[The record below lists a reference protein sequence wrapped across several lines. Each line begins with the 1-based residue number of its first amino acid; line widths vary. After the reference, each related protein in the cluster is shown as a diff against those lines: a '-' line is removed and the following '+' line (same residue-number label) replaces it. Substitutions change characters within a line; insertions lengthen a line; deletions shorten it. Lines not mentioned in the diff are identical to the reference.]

1 MLKILKPYLF
11 NMGFDALIIG
21 GGVSGLQCA
30 LVLGS
35 AKNKAFV
42 IDKKIGIIVHQKA
55 SHLQNALF
63 NNVLGLPEKTIGKN
77 LLIEGR
83 QQLSSLYPAISQIEN
98 EKVIAV
104 TDTVGG
110 YMVRT
115 NKNTYTSKIVIIA
128 LNYAKPFLI
137 KGLDAFIEPHKKA
150 NPEKDRIQL
159 KNKDSFIKKGM
170 YCCGTI
176 AGCRSQFSIAAG
188 SGAAVATDILTLWNN
203 GNHVKV
209 HDKI

>member
-1 MLKILKPYLF
+1 
-11 NMGFDALIIG
+11 MGFDAFIIG

-35 AKNKAFV
+35 AKNKPFA
-42 IDKKIGIIVHQKA
+42 IDKKIGIVVHQKA

-63 NNVLGLPEKTIGKN
+63 NNVLGLPEKTIGKD
-77 LLIEGR
+77 LLIKGR
-83 QQLSSLYPAISQIEN
+83 QQLSTLYPAISQIEN
-98 EKVIAV
+98 EKVISI

-110 YMVRT
+110 FIVLT

-128 LNYAKPFLI
+128 LNYSKPFVI
-137 KGLDAFIEPHKKA
+137 KGLEDFIEPHKKA

-159 KNKDSFIKKGM
+159 KNKDSLIKKGM

-176 AGCRSQFSIAAG
+176 AGCRSQFAIAAG
-188 SGAAVATDILTLWNN
+188 SGAAVATDVLTVWNN
-203 GNHVKV
+203 GKHVKI
-209 HDKI
+209 HDKT